1 MQITREGLDM
11 IKAHEGLRLKAYKC
25 PSGVWTVGYG
35 HTSAAGSPFVKP
47 DMTIDEAEA
56 ERILRSDLAKF
67 EAVVKRL
74 VKVSLTNNQYSA
86 IVSFVY
92 NVGET
97 NFAKS
102 SVLKCIN
109 AKQFDLVPAKLALWN
124 KGGGKV
130 LKGLVRRRAEEGAL
144 FASHDADDSV
154 EPDTNVQPS
163 TGKSAMSSTTNI
175 AAGAVGVAGVTST
188 VAQVSDNMKSIK
200 DNIGPEVFAYGLAAV
215 VVIGVIW
222 IVMERIKKSKNEG
235 V

>member
-1 MQITREGLDM
+1 MQITREGLEL
-11 IKAHEGLRLKAYKC
+11 IKAHEGLRLKAYRC
-25 PSGVWTVGYG
+25 PAGVWTIGYG
-35 HTSAAGSPFVKP
+35 HTSAAGNPIVTP
-47 DMTIDEAEA
+47 GMTIDKDEA
-56 ERILRSDLAKF
+56 ERILRSDLTKF
-67 EAVVKRL
+67 EAVVKKL
-74 VKVSLTNNQYSA
+74 VKVNLTPNQYSA
-86 IVSFVY
+86 TVSFVY

-102 SVLKCIN
+102 SVLKVIN
-109 AKQFDLVPAKLALWN
+109 SKQFDLVPAKLALWN

-130 LKGLVRRRAEEGAL
+130 LPGLVRRRAEEGAL
-144 FASHDADDSV
+144 FASDGVDDSV
-154 EPDTNVQPS
+154 EPNTDVKPS

-215 VVIGVIW
+215 VILGVIW
-222 IVMERIKKSKNEG
+222 IVMERIKKSRNEG